1 MAENTIITGGITL
14 NTQRD
19 ITPEELAP
27 NNYLTIIWKDSTG
40 KFINTL
46 DIDNKSALQYTN
58 DLNSAIDNAISN
70 NNVTYAGQNKYINVE
85 SIAKYIA
92 QNTIEAGTQR
102 TVVNALIGLASGAG
116 KRTPDNITNLMVNV
130 FGNVAD
136 KTARELGFTDP
147 HEVFSQVAGE
157 NVIGVFKQLGNKT
170 KDYLDDCISKINGRK
185 KTDLTSS
192 DSKTEKRYVGLL
204 LGLTTNDTES
214 YEVTIPRKKVEDGSD
229 YTTHLLPQHFKKD
242 FTVKLTNK
250 VLSENFSQIDEITNI
265 ESVKDKLIEIANSHT
280 LFDVYIRLSA
290 DKIYKRANVSF
301 TSLSFEK
308 DESSG
313 NGYTCTFSIEPVN
326 NFKSKTFVS
335 NKKYGNT
342 GSKSSGSGNRKQNT
356 KTSNGK
362 SIVVGWQDGSLRT
375 TKFDSF
381 DQALTHGKL
390 HGYDIYY
397 SENEIPK
404 FRFINRQS
412 SVLKN
417 GTWVL
422 KGNVGVFGNLKDGY
436 SVSKSLK
443 GFVDKNGQPE
453 YIIYKAPLG
462 GVMTSV
468 KGPTISA
475 WKDNPVKPP
484 NPWNTPFK

>member
-1 MAENTIITGGITL
+1 MSTNKVILTGGVAINQTK
-14 NTQRD
+14 D

-27 NNYLTIIWKDSTG
+27 NNYLTIVWKDSTG

-46 DIDNKSALQYTN
+46 DIDNKSAIQYTN
-58 DLNSAIDNAISN
+58 DLNSAIDSAISN

-92 QNTIEAGTQR
+92 QNTIDAGTQR

-130 FGNVAD
+130 FGNIAD

-157 NVIGVFKQLGNKT
+157 NVINVFKQLGNKT
-170 KDYLDDCISKINGRK
+170 KDYLDNCISKINGRK
-185 KTDLTSS
+185 KTDLTSNN
-192 DSKTEKRYVGLL
+192 SKTEKKYVGLL

-214 YEVTIPRKKVEDGSD
+214 YEITIPRKKVEDGSD

-250 VLSENFSQIDEITNI
+250 VLSEKFSQIDEITNI
-265 ESVKDKLIEIANSHT
+265 EFVKDKLIEIANSHT

-290 DKIYKRANVSF
+290 DRIYKRANVFF

-342 GSKSSGSGNRKQNT
+342 GSKSSGSGNRKQNNKSNSGNPLNVT
-356 KTSNGK
+356 YIGPSSKMGIIKDGQTYKTREEFKKDCKQSGNYELIQDINNEKNIFYWVDKDAVTQINGVNVLVSDRVWVHNPLTGK
-362 SIVVGWQDGSLRT
+362 SGWVIRDGGYVEPS
-375 TKFDSF
+375 TKNVYI
-381 DQALTHGKL
+381 GK
-390 HGYDIYY
+390 
-397 SENEIPK
+397 
-404 FRFINRQS
+404 
-412 SVLKN
+412 
-417 GTWVL
+417 
-422 KGNVGVFGNLKDGY
+422 
-436 SVSKSLK
+436 SKYRI
-443 GFVDKNGQPE
+443 E
-453 YIIYKAPLG
+453 
-462 GVMTSV
+462 
-468 KGPTISA
+468 
-475 WKDNPVKPP
+475 
-484 NPWNTPFK
+484 